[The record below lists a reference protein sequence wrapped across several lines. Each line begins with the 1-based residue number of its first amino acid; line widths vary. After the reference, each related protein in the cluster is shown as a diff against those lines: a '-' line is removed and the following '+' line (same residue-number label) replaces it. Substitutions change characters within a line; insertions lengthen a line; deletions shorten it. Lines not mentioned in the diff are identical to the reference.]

1 MSSAGLDM
9 HENEAAAKRR
19 QRIAWTVLVALLGL
33 ALVARAIF
41 GTTVAASD
49 QPGGKTVAVHS
60 FGTVFVQRT
69 DLRFAQEETKGEDGK
84 TTQVWKRV
92 DGKDPASASS
102 SASVGWTAWTES
114 SPAAYYTAEEANPGQ
129 TRILMSTPRT
139 IGLWAAA
146 FFTLAVFSFLIRDNP
161 AYKFTESIVVGVSA
175 AYWMVTAFY
184 DTLVPKLLH
193 PLWPKLVTEYFMPSL
208 KPPEA
213 PPGFEWAASV
223 VGHPSVAFV
232 IALVP
237 LTLGVLLLC
246 RLANRSA
253 WLGIFPLAFIVGTF
267 AGLKFVQFTESD
279 LLAQVATM
287 LNPLVVVKHTAATA
301 AGAAPVVD
309 LPGSVGATVSSLLVF
324 VGVLSVLVYF
334 FFSLEH
340 KGAVGRTAR
349 VGIWYLMITF
359 GASFGFTVMGRIAL
373 LAARFE
379 FLFDDWLWLIDPANK
394 H

>member
-33 ALVARAIF
+33 ALVVRAMF

-49 QPGGKTVAVHS
+49 KPDGATVAVHS
-60 FGTVFVQRT
+60 FGTVFVERT
-69 DLRFAQEETKGEDGK
+69 DLRFAQEEAQGKDGQ

-92 DGKDPASASS
+92 DRTDPERASS
-102 SASVGWTAWTES
+102 SAAIGWTEWKES
-114 SPAAYYTAEEANPGQ
+114 SPKAYYTAEAANPGQ
-129 TRILMSTPRT
+129 SGILMSTPRT

-161 AYKFTESIVVGVSA
+161 AYKFTESVVVGVSA
-175 AYWMVTAFY
+175 AYWMVTAFW
-184 DTLVPKLLH
+184 DTLVPKLFH
-193 PLWPKLVTEYFMPSL
+193 PLAPALITRYFMPSL
-208 KPPEA
+208 EPPKA
-213 PPGFEWAASV
+213 PPGFEWAANLA
-223 VGHPSVAFV
+223 GDPTVAFAM
-232 IALVP
+232 ALVP
-237 LTLGVLLLC
+237 LALGVLLLC
-246 RLANRSA
+246 RLANRTA

-287 LNPLVVVKHTAATA
+287 LNPLVVIKHTAVTA
-301 AGAAPVVD
+301 AGAAPAVD
-309 LPGSVGATVSSLLVF
+309 LPGTVGATLSSLLVF